1 MLDADAQRAV
11 RDVGTEWERREPQLL
26 LEAVAAVKRP
36 AARCARDRLL
46 RAVRRGG
53 KRVLV
58 GPRAGRAPTTS
69 KVFALTRPTV
79 SRTGSPASVR
89 FCDVL

>member
-11 RDVGTEWERREPQLL
+11 RDVGTERKRREPQLL
-26 LEAVAAVKRP
+26 LQAVAAIERP
-36 AARCARDRLL
+36 PARRPRDGLL

-58 GPRAGRAPTTS
+58 GPRAGRAQRE
-69 KVFALTRPTV
+69 VHAH
-79 SRTGSPASVR
+79 VR
-89 FCDVL
+89 QVREWVLGHLLGQR